1 MPEFRLDRIVSL
13 AVARPLLR
21 LTGKG
26 GRAAIPILMY
36 HEIRDRKGKRHPYFE
51 TATSLERFSEQMRYL
66 HDNGYRSVGLDVATG
81 DCHLAAEPG
90 RRVVITFD
98 DGYRDF
104 YTEAAPVLA
113 RYGLTAT
120 VFVVSEWAQRANP
133 LGNSECMTWSE
144 IREIARNGITI
155 GSHTVSHCELRTLAS
170 SCLFYEV
177 SESKRMIEDALGTAI
192 DSFAYPFAFPEKDHD
207 LKMRLRSHLQACGY
221 QRGVCTSIG
230 TVQRGSDP
238 FFLPRIPVNI
248 HDDIGL
254 FEAKLNGAYDWL
266 RIPQNG
272 YKYAKTR
279 LRAAKSINRR
289 SVQRFG
295 YPSHAEL
302 CQHHSCSK

>member
-1 MPEFRLDRIVSL
+1 MREFRLDRVVSL

-51 TATSLERFSEQMRYL
+51 TGTSLKQFTEQMRYL
-66 HDNGYRSVGLDVATG
+66 HDNGYRSVTLDAATS
-81 DCHLAAEPG
+81 DCHLATESN

-133 LGNSECMTWSE
+133 LGNSEYMTWSE

-177 SESKRMIEDALGTAI
+177 SESKCMIEDALGMAI

-238 FFLPRIPVNI
+238 FFLPRIPVNV
-248 HDDIGL
+248 HDDMRL

-279 LRAAKSINRR
+279 LSAAKSINRR

-302 CQHHSCSK
+302 CQHHSGSE